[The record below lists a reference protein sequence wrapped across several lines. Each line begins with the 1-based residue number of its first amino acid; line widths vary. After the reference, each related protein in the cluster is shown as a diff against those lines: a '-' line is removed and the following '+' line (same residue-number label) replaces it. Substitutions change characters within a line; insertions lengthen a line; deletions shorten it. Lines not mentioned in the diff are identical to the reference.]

1 MRDAIYALLAADFD
15 LKAQLPGGIY
25 GSTEDGVAEID
36 RQDTPDA
43 FAGNEVRPCA
53 LLKMGSLVPFGPF
66 GHSARQHFSV
76 MLYQRRGVEAID
88 AARRRIYELL
98 HRRRVAPID
107 DSSCWQIEHDSDVL
121 DAQDDALDGC
131 RMQVCRFYAIV
142 GR

>member
-15 LKAQLPGGIY
+15 LKVLLEGGIY

-43 FAGNEVRPCA
+43 FAGNNELLPCA
-53 LLKMGSLVPFGPF
+53 LLKMGSLSPFGPF

-76 MLYQRRGVEAID
+76 MLYQRRGVDSID

-98 HRRRVAPID
+98 HRQRLTPAN
-107 DSSCWQIEHDSDVL
+107 DSSCWQIAHDSDVL
-121 DAQDDALDGC
+121 DAWDDALDC
-131 RMQVCRFYAIV
+131 RMQVCRFYAII